1 MIGTPMRI
9 AIVGCGFVAD
19 LYMKTLKLHPQLQL
33 VGVTDRDATR
43 LARFADFHR
52 AKPFDSL
59 DALLATSG
67 ADVVLNL
74 TNPRSHFDITRQC
87 LDVGKHVYSE
97 KPLAMEID
105 QAKQLVD
112 LAKSKRTGIYAFGAA
127 EGLLLDRLTPQWRN
141 AYFDHLL
148 STDAFFAR

>member
-112 LAKSKRTGIYAFGAA
+112 LAKSKDLHLSSA
-127 EGLLLDRLTPQWRN
+127 PCS
-141 AYFDHLL
+141 LL
-148 STDAFFAR
+148 SETAQTIGK